1 VSNNPL
7 EPTAHTFSNLAEQA
21 ADVIISLSLPSFTIE
36 YVNQAV
42 AAAFGY
48 LPPELRGESFARL
61 YPNPTN
67 FEIFGKK
74 LAAAGA
80 LHQKHM
86 RIEQLLRH
94 KNGTILWTEN
104 HVSIIYNE
112 DDIPCRLICSVRDI
126 TQRSLLLS
134 TVAHELRAPLSILTG
149 LSSVLVDDAH
159 SLNSEE
165 QTRYLSILNQ
175 TATDIGQMLD
185 KLMDVTSFEL
195 GKVMLELE
203 PIALTTLLEQQVQR
217 YEARASEKRIQ
228 LMVSSDLGD
237 QAYYC
242 DRMRIGQ
249 VTANF
254 LENAIK
260 YSPSDTTVELLG
272 YEQENFF
279 WIGVRDQ
286 GPGIPVQEQQ
296 YLFQH
301 LGHSK
306 ISSKPTGG
314 EKSSGLGLVICK
326 KIIEA
331 HGGTLGVD
339 SDEGQGA
346 TFWFTLPK

>member
-1 VSNNPL
+1 MSNQPVQ
-7 EPTAHTFSNLAEQA
+7 AASFSNLAEMS
-21 ADVIISLSLPSFTIE
+21 ADVIISLTLPSFKIE
-36 YVNQAV
+36 YINQAV
-42 AAAFGY
+42 NPVFGY
-48 LPPELRGESFARL
+48 LPTELTGKSFEQL

-67 FEIFGKK
+67 FEIFGRK
-74 LAAAGA
+74 LAAASA
-80 LHQKHM
+80 LRQPQM
-86 RIEQLLRH
+86 RVEQILRH

-104 HVSIIYNE
+104 HVSIIYAE
-112 DDIPCRLICSVRDI
+112 DTPRRLICSIRDI

-134 TVAHELRAPLSILTG
+134 TVSHELRAPLSILTG

-159 SLNSEE
+159 SLNAVD
-165 QTRYLSILNQ
+165 QARYLNILNQ
-175 TATDIGQMLD
+175 TATDIGKMLD

-203 PIALTTLLEQQVQR
+203 PVELTGLLRDQVRR
-217 YEARASEKRIQ
+217 YEPLANPKRIQ
-228 LMVSSDLGD
+228 LTVSSDLGEL
-237 QAYYC
+237 AYYC
-242 DRMRIGQ
+242 DRMRVGQ
-249 VTANF
+249 VVANF

-260 YSPSDTTVELLG
+260 YSPADTTVKLMG
-272 YEQENFF
+272 HEQENFI

-286 GPGIPVQEQQ
+286 GPGIPVEEQQ

-331 HGGTLGVD
+331 HGGTIGID
-339 SDEGQGA
+339 SAAEKGA